1 MIASLALLAALQQSP
16 PPLSSETPA
25 PIFSPAP
32 NVGTT
37 SPPAAS
43 GVKDPEKLA
52 RDQFAAWSAGK
63 IDKSLYTFDIPQSA
77 IDQVHAALPSLGAV
91 VGVALATHADVPQG
105 DVYIYRF
112 TCANGS
118 VLEQLSLKDGKIN
131 GIFFKPAQ

>member
-1 MIASLALLAALQQSP
+1 MIASLVLLVALQQTP
-16 PPLSSETPA
+16 PPLAPDTPT

-32 NVGTT
+32 AVTGT
-37 SPPAAS
+37 PAAS

-63 IDKSLYTFDIPQSA
+63 VDKSLYTFDIPQSA
-77 IDQVHAALPSLGAV
+77 IDQVHQALPGLGTV
-91 VGVALATHADVPQG
+91 IGVALATHADVPQG
-105 DVYIYRF
+105 DVYIYKF

-131 GIFFKPAQ
+131 GLSFKPAQ

>member
-1 MIASLALLAALQQSP
+1 MIASLALLAAIQVTP
-16 PPLSSETPA
+16 PPLAPVDTPA

-32 NVGTT
+32 AVTGT
-37 SPPAAS
+37 PATS

-52 RDQFAAWSAGK
+52 RDQFTAWSTGK
-63 IDKSLYTFDIPQSA
+63 IDKSLYTFDIPQSS
-77 IDQVHAALPSLGAV
+77 IDQVHQALPALGAV
-91 VGVALATHADVPQG
+91 IGVALATHADVPQG
-105 DVYIYRF
+105 DVYIYKF